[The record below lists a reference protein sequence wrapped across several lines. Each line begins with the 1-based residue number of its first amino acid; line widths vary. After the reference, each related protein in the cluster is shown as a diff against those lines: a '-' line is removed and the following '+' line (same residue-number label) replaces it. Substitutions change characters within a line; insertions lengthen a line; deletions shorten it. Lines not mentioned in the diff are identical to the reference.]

1 LEKYFVDDQQWGFN
15 FNIRPRICFKILVI
29 AFMFLKDHQDKV
41 QQYGEFDKEKIT
53 LRESLKF

>member
-1 LEKYFVDDQQWGFN
+1 
-15 FNIRPRICFKILVI
+15 
-29 AFMFLKDHQDKV
+29 MFLKDHQDKV